1 MAFPTTDLTIS
12 PNRKFSNIEA
22 ANQRLAS
29 ALLCTKEE
37 NTSPSFPGQKPV
49 TPEPSV
55 KPTTGDGL
63 AEKANDPMTNTSK
76 DIEQASKLGSG
87 SAYGSI
93 EMEISKQRQPES
105 RHFLVS
111 LPKSQASTGTWRGKS
126 QGHRAPNPALQNM
139 IGNENQAKST
149 SFLNSPEHTEFNHQP
164 GVSQTACDRYEKTTQ
179 RNRIHRSEVN
189 VGTARLKETD
199 NNNNNQDRHFKSA
212 SDSDVIIHLDED
224 LDLSLSPS
232 FSPDL
237 SPLSLDSC
245 DFSVQSMLDMSTC
258 FQKNHKEDT
267 VENQWTDMMEVL
279 QTEVICRD
287 DLEDCM
293 NMEEF
298 FENVCICQ
306 EGSSELE
313 GDVCCDDITTSSM
326 NHERGTCMGHEIF
339 QIQSNDNCGSEAEHL
354 KCIEGKYGYG
364 GSDAFQSDLGLPF
377 KNLTSDQRTSQNL
390 PASRSEIVFN
400 ETASDQDKD
409 NQSNSIFSIY
419 LCNNSTLNTY
429 SCAQQES
436 SCAFEACN
444 NKTGTH
450 FEGVAQSFSAHT
462 ETQYHPIL
470 TPPFENDWLF
480 TEIV

>member
-1 MAFPTTDLTIS
+1 MRPSNYFALEAGMEQEVPWGCDLFTFVTSAAGHMMRTLQKPRKNRPSKRQVNHRRFLHNMIQ
-12 PNRKFSNIEA
+12 RKFSNIEA
-22 ANQRLAS
+22 ANQRLES
-29 ALLCTKEE
+29 ALLCTKEK
-37 NTSPSFPGQKPV
+37 NTSPSSPGQKPV

-63 AEKANDPMTNTSK
+63 AETAKDPMTNASK
-76 DIEQASKLGSG
+76 DIEQASKLGSD

-126 QGHRAPNPALQNM
+126 QGHRAPKPALQNM
-139 IGNENQAKST
+139 IGNKNQTKST

-164 GVSQTACDRYEKTTQ
+164 GVSQTACDSYEKTTQ

-189 VGTARLKETD
+189 VCTARLKETD
-199 NNNNNQDRHFKSA
+199 NNNNQDPHFKSA

-326 NHERGTCMGHEIF
+326 NHEPGTCMGHEIF
-339 QIQSNDNCGSEAEHL
+339 QIQSNDNCESEAEHL
-354 KCIEGKYGYG
+354 KCIEG
-364 GSDAFQSDLGLPF
+364 
-377 KNLTSDQRTSQNL
+377 
-390 PASRSEIVFN
+390 
-400 ETASDQDKD
+400 
-409 NQSNSIFSIY
+409 
-419 LCNNSTLNTY
+419 
-429 SCAQQES
+429 
-436 SCAFEACN
+436 
-444 NKTGTH
+444 
-450 FEGVAQSFSAHT
+450 VAQSFSALT